1 MWRYEF
7 GPNLRGRLAQGWA
20 TDKARPSGDGLR
32 LSAEDARGGLSARR
46 LSRFPCGRAFVRTGA
61 LRTETKKR
69 SAGPA
74 PAARLESWR
83 WRVQRAARMATSRAA
98 PRYFLTMSPP
108 RNCSFLSATT
118 ATCGAAVGRFRQ
130 SRRGASFQ
138 FSISFISST
147 DAARGSIERLSQ
159 PSADPCARRKRVLH
173 GKQNDHRRF
182 APGRNPG
189 GGAEG

>member
-1 MWRYEF
+1 MRRQRQGLVFAACSSAPCTLLYPHGPPSGNRYTGHSTPRSGESVDPDLEPQSRLRNVNRFQRKLLVHSKRTERQRRNQEKTCQDVGRPLFMWRYEF

-20 TDKARPSGDGLR
+20 TDQARPSGDGLR

-98 PRYFLTMSPP
+98 PR
-108 RNCSFLSATT
+108 
-118 ATCGAAVGRFRQ
+118 
-130 SRRGASFQ
+130 
-138 FSISFISST
+138 
-147 DAARGSIERLSQ
+147 
-159 PSADPCARRKRVLH
+159 
-173 GKQNDHRRF
+173 
-182 APGRNPG
+182 
-189 GGAEG
+189 